1 MRKTAYQ
8 MRELAACAL
17 HGKVPSQELLAQVD
31 PEKLYI
37 MCQFHCLTAM
47 VAVALRSAGIRSPQW
62 EEEHVKAVRKSI
74 LLAAERRKLCE
85 FLEQNGIWYLP
96 LKGIVL
102 ESMYPEIG
110 MRQMADNDI
119 LYDKTARDKV
129 RAFLTANGYQ
139 AISFGKSHHAVYQK
153 PPVYH
158 FEMHVSLYPAGR
170 EKRIEAYYAN
180 PERLLRKDAGHRFGC
195 HMTAEDFYLYM
206 IAHTHKHATGCG
218 TGLRAL
224 LDIYVYLQQK
234 SEVLD
239 WTYLTAELR
248 QLGLSEFEQQMRQL
262 SLRVFSAVE
271 LPALSADERKQLES
285 CLISGAYG
293 TVQQGIQRQMQAYCA
308 GETGGT
314 KWHYLVQRV
323 FPPRAVCQAR
333 FPALK
338 RYPFLLPVC
347 WVIRLV
353 QAVITQRKHL
363 LLELRCFKELRND

>member
-17 HGKVPSQELLAQVD
+17 HGKVPSQELLAQVN

-102 ESMYPEIG
+102 EPMYPEIG

-129 RAFLTANGYQ
+129 RTFLTANGYQ
-139 AISFGKSHHAVYQK
+139 AISFGKSHHDVYQK

-170 EKRIEAYYAN
+170 ENGSRRI
-180 PERLLRKDAGHRFGC
+180 
-195 HMTAEDFYLYM
+195 
-206 IAHTHKHATGCG
+206 
-218 TGLRAL
+218 
-224 LDIYVYLQQK
+224 
-234 SEVLD
+234 
-239 WTYLTAELR
+239 
-248 QLGLSEFEQQMRQL
+248 
-262 SLRVFSAVE
+262 
-271 LPALSADERKQLES
+271 
-285 CLISGAYG
+285 
-293 TVQQGIQRQMQAYCA
+293 MQ
-308 GETGGT
+308 
-314 KWHYLVQRV
+314 
-323 FPPRAVCQAR
+323 
-333 FPALK
+333 
-338 RYPFLLPVC
+338 
-347 WVIRLV
+347 IRN
-353 QAVITQRKHL
+353 A
-363 LLELRCFKELRND
+363 C

>member
-1 MRKTAYQ
+1 MKKTAYQ
-8 MRELAACAL
+8 MRALVACAL
-17 HGKVPSQELLAQVD
+17 HGEVPSQELLAQVD
-31 PEKLYI
+31 LEKLYI

-74 LLAAERRKLCE
+74 LLAAERRKLCG
-85 FLEQNGIWYLP
+85 FLEQNEIWYLP

-119 LYDKTARDKV
+119 LYDKTAQDKV

-139 AISFGKSHHAVYQK
+139 AKSVGKSHHDVYQK

-158 FEMHVSLYPAGR
+158 FEMHTSLYPAGR
-170 EKRIEAYYAN
+170 EKQIETYYAN
-180 PERLLRKDAGHRFGC
+180 PERLLRKDADHRFGC

-234 SEVLD
+234 SEALD
-239 WTYLTAELR
+239 WAYLTAELH
-248 QLGLSEFEQQMRQL
+248 QLGLAEFEQQIRQL

-271 LPALSADERKQLES
+271 LPVLSEDEREQLES
-285 CLISGAYG
+285 YLISGAYG
-293 TVQQGIQRQMQAYCA
+293 TVQQGIQRRMQAYYA
-308 GETGGT
+308 GGTGGT
-314 KWHYLVQRV
+314 KWRYLVQRG

-333 FPALK
+333 FPMLG

-347 WVIRLV
+347 WAIRLA
-353 QAVITQRKHL
+353 QAVITQRKYL
-363 LLELRCFKELRND
+363 LLELRCFRELRND